1 MACPSA
7 SAPLDMLCSSRV
19 GLMFRSLLWG
29 PSVFFLYEYTY
40 SIHCGGWEWIALSR
54 QEKKYDTTMLINTN
68 WKGSDPDRCTIGNSL
83 YKLLSGFF
91 RQKTSLA
98 NYPICIIS
106 WKKKME
112 TIPIYSHKNPVH
124 ILLQRMHKWKS
135 VQALGL
141 FILKN

>member
-7 SAPLDMLCSSRV
+7 SAPLDMLCSSRA

-29 PSVFFLYEYTY
+29 PSVFFSLWIHIQHSLWGVGMN
-40 SIHCGGWEWIALSR
+40 SIERAG
-54 QEKKYDTTMLINTN
+54 KKYDTTMVINTN

-91 RQKTSLA
+91 RQKTSLT

-106 WKKKME
+106 WKKIKNGNHSHLQPQKPCPYFAS
-112 TIPIYSHKNPVH
+112 TNSQVKVSSGPGIIYT
-124 ILLQRMHKWKS
+124 
-135 VQALGL
+135 
-141 FILKN
+141 